1 MLFGAAAGTWSHKL
15 LMNGTKIRRS
25 RRTTNAV
32 LVGALVSLLVGIA
45 TVSTLTAQD
54 LNPLPGGGVEDIEL
68 TSNTFQDDG
77 DVTVARTGFLKAAA
91 AVSAAGD
98 SSPGPDATASAATAI
113 NNAIT
118 EGNWTYRFTVVETT
132 DNDWPATREYKVE
145 VYQAIAGDT
154 TLNTTLYWMNTT
166 DASGPEGVTATIDL
180 ASGSIVPDSFSIIVT
195 RIVD

>member
-1 MLFGAAAGTWSHKL
+1 
-15 LMNGTKIRRS
+15 MNGTKIRRS

-32 LVGALVSLLVGIA
+32 LIGALVSLLVGIA

-54 LNPLPGGGVEDIEL
+54 LNPLGAAIEDIEL

-154 TLNTTLYWMNTT
+154 TLNTTLYWMNST
-166 DASGPEGVTATIDL
+166 DGAGPEGVTATIDL
-180 ASGSIVPDSFSIIVT
+180 ASGTIVPDSFSIIVT